1 MNAAFF
7 KRSNAT
13 FQCYDII
20 SELYEPYIYINL
32 IHKKRVSISF
42 HNLWEQHLTYPQCFM
57 FCGLSMRMA
66 SLILRSLSG
75 QPLDTVILWSSDCLG
90 LLGVGWSTTWKRQ
103 IISYTTYICVQ
114 RWYQLKWMNEL
125 SFLTFPSSLSSR
137 ASTPVLSVNSFTF
150 TAGNGWVVV
159 KSPWVPQL
167 HTHKHTQIQQERR
180 KTETLRQHCTTFL
193 P

>member
-1 MNAAFF
+1 M
-7 KRSNAT
+7 
-13 FQCYDII
+13 Q
-20 SELYEPYIYINL
+20 NL
-32 IHKKRVSISF
+32 TV
-42 HNLWEQHLTYPQCFM
+42 TYPQCFM

-90 LLGVGWSTTWKRQ
+90 LLGVGWSTTWEQ
-103 IISYTTYICVQ
+103 SHNDNNVCELYNIYINTYINTAQ
-114 RWYQLKWMNEL
+114 RLELSKFKLQL

-137 ASTPVLSVNSFTF
+137 ANTPVLSVNSFTF

-167 HTHKHTQIQQERR
+167 HTHAERKHCVRADDVSVDGASDQVSCCLQWVQLQVGSWELNWT
-180 KTETLRQHCTTFL
+180 
-193 P
+193 